1 MWTQEAID
9 AGVEAARS
17 VVRGDGADLTLIR
30 ADEKR
35 GRIDLRLDVTNLNC
49 EAGMCLLP
57 GRVLEGMIAAKL
69 QEHVDGEFE
78 LHLED
83 PRQKS

>member
-1 MWTQEAID
+1 MWSNELIA

-17 VVRGDGADLTLIR
+17 VVRGDGADLKLVS

-35 GRIDLRLDVTNLNC
+35 GEIRLFLDVSNLHC
-49 EAGMCLLP
+49 EGGTCLLP
-57 GRVLEGMIAAKL
+57 GHMLEGMVLARL
-69 QEHVDGEFE
+69 QEHIEGEFE

-83 PRQKS
+83 PRQAA

>member
-1 MWTQEAID
+1 MWTQQAID

-17 VVRGDGADLTLIR
+17 VVRGDGADLVLVE

-35 GRIDLRLDVTNLNC
+35 GRIDLRLDVANLHC
-49 EAGMCLLP
+49 ESGTCLLP
-57 GRVLEGMIAAKL
+57 GRLLEGMIAARL
-69 QEHVDGEFE
+69 QDHLEGEFE

-83 PRQKS
+83 PREKA